1 MVFSKS
7 ETFLNFTVYPSF
19 YMTTEN
25 PPGVFSDRNLRRYIL
40 GQLVSFAGS
49 MLQSAVLALL
59 IISLVGK
66 ETAAT
71 AVGIQNAIVLIPG
84 ACLAPFA
91 GLLIDRW
98 NKKTVLV
105 LSTIIYSIQTTGL
118 LVLTCIGAINLTAI
132 YCLAVIGG
140 IAAAFDGVARYAI
153 VKDIVSNRGETAQA
167 MKIVSSLYTI
177 ANIAGSG
184 AAGYIVILLGYH
196 GGFIVN
202 LLSNVSLIFV
212 LMSVHLVIPYV
223 PPVSKVKLLKPAM
236 LGLKYVF
243 KHPQLR
249 LCAILTVITCCFGFL
264 AQFLMPVIARYM
276 LHGDELV
283 YSRLGMVNGIGS
295 LVGSFITIY
304 FRRITHKRAIL
315 GGMGL
320 TGVAVMLMSFTTT
333 EWAACTCMF
342 FVGLGMMAV
351 FGTLRGS
358 FMHTTDATMAGVSC
372 GWQNALMYGGF
383 TTASLVGGRIV
394 DKFGCAPVLA
404 ACGII
409 LLLTTAVASFI
420 KGMEK
425 L

>member
-7 ETFLNFTVYPSF
+7 QNFPNLTVYPFFFMSIQSS
-19 YMTTEN
+19 
-25 PPGVFSDRNLRRYIL
+25 PGVFSDRNLRRYIF
-40 GQLVSFAGS
+40 GQLISFTGS
-49 MLQSAVLALL
+49 MLQNAVLALL

-66 ETAAT
+66 EIAAT
-71 AVGIQNAIVLIPG
+71 AVGIQTAIVLIPG

-91 GLLIDRW
+91 GLLTDRW
-98 NKKTVLV
+98 NKRAVLI

-118 LVLTCIGAINLTAI
+118 LVLTCLGAINLTAI
-132 YCLAVIGG
+132 YCLAAIGG

-196 GGFIVN
+196 GGFILN
-202 LLSNVSLIFV
+202 LLSNISLIFV
-212 LMSVHLVIPYV
+212 LMSVRLTVPYI

-236 LGLKYVF
+236 SGLKYVF
-243 KHPQLR
+243 EHQQLR

-283 YSRLGMVNGIGS
+283 YSHLGMVNGIGS

-304 FRRITHKRAIL
+304 FRKITHKVAVL

-320 TGVAVMLMSFTTT
+320 TGVAVILMSFTTT
-333 EWAACTCMF
+333 EWAACSCMF

-358 FMHTTDATMAGVSC
+358 FMHATDSNLSGVSC

-383 TTASLVGGRIV
+383 TAASLVGGRIV

-404 ACGII
+404 TCGIV
-409 LLLTTAVASFI
+409 LLVTAAVTSFL
-420 KGMEK
+420 KGVEK